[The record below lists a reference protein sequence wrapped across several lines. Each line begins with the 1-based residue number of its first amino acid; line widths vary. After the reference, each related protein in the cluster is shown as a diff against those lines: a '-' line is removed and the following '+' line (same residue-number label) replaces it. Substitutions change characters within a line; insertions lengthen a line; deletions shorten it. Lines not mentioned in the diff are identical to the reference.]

1 MDNVIISP
9 SILSANFA
17 NLVEE
22 ISLVKDAGAEWIHI
36 DVMDGHFVPN
46 ITIGV
51 PVVKS
56 LRSCTDLILDTHLMI
71 ENPEK
76 DIMRILKPLQ
86 QDKGSI
92 MMEYIIVTLLAAI
105 PVFLVWHGAEAL
117 GYPGVYDMS
126 TGQLKG
132 TGLEIQA
139 FFQQVMA
146 GIAMPLP

>member
-1 MDNVIISP
+1 M
-9 SILSANFA
+9 
-17 NLVEE
+17 
-22 ISLVKDAGAEWIHI
+22 SLMSLMSLKRK
-36 DVMDGHFVPN
+36 
-46 ITIGV
+46 ITG
-51 PVVKS
+51 
-56 LRSCTDLILDTHLMI
+56 LR
-71 ENPEK
+71 
-76 DIMRILKPLQ
+76 
-86 QDKGSI
+86 QDRGSI

>member
-1 MDNVIISP
+1 MR
-9 SILSANFA
+9 
-17 NLVEE
+17 
-22 ISLVKDAGAEWIHI
+22 SL
-36 DVMDGHFVPN
+36 
-46 ITIGV
+46 
-51 PVVKS
+51 
-56 LRSCTDLILDTHLMI
+56 
-71 ENPEK
+71 
-76 DIMRILKPLQ
+76 LQ
-86 QDKGSI
+86 IKQDKGSI

-139 FFQQVMA
+139 FFQQVFA

>member
-1 MDNVIISP
+1 M
-9 SILSANFA
+9 L
-17 NLVEE
+17 LM
-22 ISLVKDAGAEWIHI
+22 SLMSLKRKMAG
-36 DVMDGHFVPN
+36 
-46 ITIGV
+46 
-51 PVVKS
+51 
-56 LRSCTDLILDTHLMI
+56 LR
-71 ENPEK
+71 
-76 DIMRILKPLQ
+76 
-86 QDKGSI
+86 QDRGSI

>member
-1 MDNVIISP
+1 MS
-9 SILSANFA
+9 LS
-17 NLVEE
+17 
-22 ISLVKDAGAEWIHI
+22 SLKRKMAG
-36 DVMDGHFVPN
+36 
-46 ITIGV
+46 
-51 PVVKS
+51 
-56 LRSCTDLILDTHLMI
+56 LR
-71 ENPEK
+71 
-76 DIMRILKPLQ
+76 
-86 QDKGSI
+86 QDRGSI

>member
-1 MDNVIISP
+1 M
-9 SILSANFA
+9 
-17 NLVEE
+17 
-22 ISLVKDAGAEWIHI
+22 SL
-36 DVMDGHFVPN
+36 M
-46 ITIGV
+46 
-51 PVVKS
+51 S
-56 LRSCTDLILDTHLMI
+56 LMS
-71 ENPEK
+71 
-76 DIMRILKPLQ
+76 LKRKMVGLR
-86 QDKGSI
+86 QDRGSI

-132 TGLEIQA
+132 TGLEIKA

>member
-1 MDNVIISP
+1 M
-9 SILSANFA
+9 
-17 NLVEE
+17 
-22 ISLVKDAGAEWIHI
+22 SLMSLMSLKRKMAG
-36 DVMDGHFVPN
+36 
-46 ITIGV
+46 
-51 PVVKS
+51 
-56 LRSCTDLILDTHLMI
+56 LR
-71 ENPEK
+71 
-76 DIMRILKPLQ
+76 
-86 QDKGSI
+86 QDSGSI

>member
-1 MDNVIISP
+1 M
-9 SILSANFA
+9 
-17 NLVEE
+17 
-22 ISLVKDAGAEWIHI
+22 SLMSLMSLKRKMAG
-36 DVMDGHFVPN
+36 
-46 ITIGV
+46 
-51 PVVKS
+51 
-56 LRSCTDLILDTHLMI
+56 LR
-71 ENPEK
+71 
-76 DIMRILKPLQ
+76 
-86 QDKGSI
+86 QDRGSI

>member
-1 MDNVIISP
+1 M
-9 SILSANFA
+9 
-17 NLVEE
+17 
-22 ISLVKDAGAEWIHI
+22 SLMSRMSLKRK
-36 DVMDGHFVPN
+36 
-46 ITIGV
+46 ITG
-51 PVVKS
+51 
-56 LRSCTDLILDTHLMI
+56 LR
-71 ENPEK
+71 
-76 DIMRILKPLQ
+76 
-86 QDKGSI
+86 QDRGSI

>member
-1 MDNVIISP
+1 M
-9 SILSANFA
+9 
-17 NLVEE
+17 
-22 ISLVKDAGAEWIHI
+22 SL
-36 DVMDGHFVPN
+36 M
-46 ITIGV
+46 
-51 PVVKS
+51 S
-56 LRSCTDLILDTHLMI
+56 LMS
-71 ENPEK
+71 
-76 DIMRILKPLQ
+76 LKRKMVGLR
-86 QDKGSI
+86 QDRGSI

>member
-1 MDNVIISP
+1 M
-9 SILSANFA
+9 
-17 NLVEE
+17 
-22 ISLVKDAGAEWIHI
+22 SL
-36 DVMDGHFVPN
+36 M
-46 ITIGV
+46 
-51 PVVKS
+51 S
-56 LRSCTDLILDTHLMI
+56 LMS
-71 ENPEK
+71 
-76 DIMRILKPLQ
+76 LKRKMVGLR
-86 QDKGSI
+86 QDCGSI

-117 GYPGVYDMS
+117 GDPGVYDMS

>member
-1 MDNVIISP
+1 MS
-9 SILSANFA
+9 LS
-17 NLVEE
+17 
-22 ISLVKDAGAEWIHI
+22 SLKRK
-36 DVMDGHFVPN
+36 
-46 ITIGV
+46 ITG
-51 PVVKS
+51 
-56 LRSCTDLILDTHLMI
+56 LR
-71 ENPEK
+71 
-76 DIMRILKPLQ
+76 
-86 QDKGSI
+86 QDRGSI

>member
-1 MDNVIISP
+1 M
-9 SILSANFA
+9 
-17 NLVEE
+17 
-22 ISLVKDAGAEWIHI
+22 SLMSLMSLKRK
-36 DVMDGHFVPN
+36 
-46 ITIGV
+46 ITG
-51 PVVKS
+51 
-56 LRSCTDLILDTHLMI
+56 LR
-71 ENPEK
+71 
-76 DIMRILKPLQ
+76 
-86 QDKGSI
+86 QDRGSI

-146 GIAMPLP
+146 GIALPLP